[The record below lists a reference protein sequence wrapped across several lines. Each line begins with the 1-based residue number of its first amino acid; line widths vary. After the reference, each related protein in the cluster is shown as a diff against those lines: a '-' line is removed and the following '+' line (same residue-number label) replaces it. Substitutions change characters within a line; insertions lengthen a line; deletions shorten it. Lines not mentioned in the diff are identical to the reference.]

1 MNMDILVAYDVSTE
15 SSAGRRRLRA
25 VANICL
31 AFGQRAQKS
40 VFECAVNETQF
51 ELLKAK
57 LIAAISEQE
66 DNLRI
71 YRLAQP
77 KETYV
82 WTYGR
87 QHVLNVQDPIIF

>member
-1 MNMDILVAYDVSTE
+1 MDILVAYDVSTD
-15 SSAGRRRLRA
+15 SPAGRRRLRT

-40 VFECAVNETQF
+40 VFECAVNEAQF

-57 LIAAISEQE
+57 LMSAVSEQE

-77 KETYV
+77 KNAYV

-87 QHVLNVQDPIIF
+87 QNVMNVNDPIIF